1 MKKFRRHSARM
12 NLMHYRVLVRRYF
25 RQIFS
30 TLGTLLPLILQA
42 PVMLIIV
49 YLVCSNDAFTQK
61 NAAALT
67 NANVTV
73 FVLIVMSAL
82 MGILN
87 SYREICKE
95 RDILSREVFG
105 GLDLS
110 AYVLSKFTVLSV
122 IGIVQC
128 VILYGGTLTF
138 VDFAYPDPATGYLC
152 SVAAMILTNIS
163 VMAVGLFI
171 SALLKKS
178 ESAIL
183 PVLFIIIMQVV
194 FCDSLFALGDGASWV
209 RYLTPAAWGIAV
221 FSNACGINNWAP
233 EIFEKEMFG
242 YHPLVGLGV
251 LAAIAV
257 LFALFTIV
265 RLKRVYRQKD

>member
-1 MKKFRRHSARM
+1 MRPIEVMKFLRQFT
-12 NLMHYRVLVRRYF
+12 VLVQRNLRL
-25 RQIFS
+25 IWNDKML
-30 TLGTLLPLILQA
+30 LGSLILQA
-42 PVMLIIV
+42 PFMVAVIKMV
-49 YLVCSNDAFTQK
+49 VDPNCFTSNLVNVGSRTALFILSAMAAF
-61 NAAALT
+61 
-67 NANVTV
+67 
-73 FVLIVMSAL
+73 
-82 MGILN
+82 MGTLN

-257 LFALFTIV
+257 LFVLLTIV